1 MNARHLPLNS
11 SIKLHATFTLCT
23 KPVFAF
29 KHQVACNQCAQSPS
43 LHSSIKLH
51 AKFTLCAKPDVAF
64 KCQGGK
70 MLRHLYP
77 TFFGPPGIDFCSQTH
92 QTSILH
98 PMCVHGHRFAKV
110 CAGMQPPPAKAC
122 RTMSFIFVQ
131 KDLFMVFFPS
141 ELHTRKV
148 CVLWHAQRTCCQA

>member
-1 MNARHLPLNS
+1 M
-11 SIKLHATFTLCT
+11 TLA
-23 KPVFAF
+23 FAF
-29 KHQVACNQCAQSPS
+29 KHQVACNIHTMHKARLCIQASSCLQHSQCAQSPS
-43 LHSSIKLH
+43 LHSRIKLH
-51 AKFTLCAKPDVAF
+51 ATFTLCAKPDVAF
-64 KCQGGK
+64 KRQGGK

-77 TFFGPPGIDFCSQTH
+77 TFFGPPGINFCSQTH
-92 QTSILH
+92 QTGILH